1 MQYITFLWPSFWKFS
16 ELAKSRLQWKKHLF
30 SWMYKHKEFVW
41 SQCWLVR
48 HCGEQ
53 FQNYHLW
60 SIDSYIEI
68 HQEYS
73 LSYLGDIKNQPCV
86 EFLFSVCNSK
96 KRGSAPR
103 QLRKEGRKKRRYNPN
118 TSDTIKSMKALSIHA
133 GCCYFELN
141 RWSWA
146 IPFALFLNL
155 HKGHSTCSFEYKNII
170 VPHKSQN
177 MKSPPRACAISM
189 LLLSAAFY
197 SQRN

>member
-1 MQYITFLWPSFWKFS
+1 VQYITLLWPSFWKFS
-16 ELAKSRLQWKKHLF
+16 ELAKLQWKKHLV

-41 SQCWLVR
+41 SQYWLVR

-68 HQEYS
+68 DQEYS
-73 LSYLGDIKNQPCV
+73 ISYLGNIKNQPCI
-86 EFLFSVCNSK
+86 EFF
-96 KRGSAPR
+96 
-103 QLRKEGRKKRRYNPN
+103 YNPN

-189 LLLSAAFY
+189 LLLSAAFHN
-197 SQRN
+197 QRN

>member
-1 MQYITFLWPSFWKFS
+1 MCNILLCFDQAFENFQSLLNYS
-16 ELAKSRLQWKKHLF
+16 ERNTLLAGCTNIKSLSGHSTDW
-30 SWMYKHKEFVW
+30 WGIAV
-41 SQCWLVR
+41 
-48 HCGEQ
+48 EQ

-68 HQEYS
+68 DQEYS
-73 LSYLGDIKNQPCV
+73 ISYLGNIKNQPCI
-86 EFLFSVCNSK
+86 EFF
-96 KRGSAPR
+96 
-103 QLRKEGRKKRRYNPN
+103 YNPN

-189 LLLSAAFY
+189 LLLSAAFHN
-197 SQRN
+197 QRN